1 MKHER
6 RIFDDSNKIEANISS
21 IALPKT
27 LPESGSFAENAGRN
41 RSIIHS
47 TFVPT
52 SDKCG
57 DVAMQVDSI
66 RQAIEQIEKE
76 TGTIAFFVRF
86 HLSDIA
92 TQANCVKESFAG
104 KKCAVSIVG
113 QPPMPLSKV
122 QAIAM
127 FESDIEI
134 TAVDANTIKVSNG
147 SEECYWTTRLVDP
160 HDDSYKQTHHQ
171 LQQYEKFLADNG
183 MNIADNCVRTWFFV
197 RDIDRNYGGVV
208 VGRRENF
215 LLNGLTPD
223 THYIAST
230 GIEGKHE
237 DHNVLSVLDAYAV
250 KGISPDKMQILYA
263 AENMNKTIEYGVTF
277 ERGVCVHH
285 SAGYKQVY
293 ISGTASIDT
302 KGEVL
307 YVGDIKGQVRRMTEN
322 VGALLKEAGCN
333 WNDIS
338 QATVYLRDIADYEC
352 AYNELSKIL
361 TDKQFIVVQAP
372 VCRPAWLIEMEAIAI
387 GKE

>member
-92 TQANCVKESFAG
+92 TQANCVKEAFAG

-250 KGISPDKMQILYA
+250 KGISTDKMQILYA

-307 YVGDIKGQVRRMTEN
+307 HVGDIKGQVRRMTEN

-361 TDKQFIVVQAP
+361 TDKQFIIVQAP

>member
-92 TQANCVKESFAG
+92 TQANCVKEAFAG

-147 SEECYWTTRLVDP
+147 SEDCYWTTRLVDP

-307 YVGDIKGQVRRMTEN
+307 HVGDIKGQVRRMTEN

-352 AYNELSKIL
+352 AYNELSKIM

>member
-134 TAVDANTIKVSNG
+134 SAVDANTIKVSNG

-307 YVGDIKGQVRRMTEN
+307 HVGDIKGQVRRMTEN
-322 VGALLKEAGCN
+322 VGALLKESGCN

>member
-66 RQAIEQIEKE
+66 RHAIEQIEKE

-92 TQANCVKESFAG
+92 TQANCVKEAFAG

-147 SEECYWTTRLVDP
+147 SEDCYWTTRLVDP

-250 KGISPDKMQILYA
+250 NGISPDKMQILYA

-307 YVGDIKGQVRRMTEN
+307 HVGDIKGQVRRMTEN

-352 AYNELSKIL
+352 AYEELSKIL
-361 TDKQFIVVQAP
+361 TDKQFIIVQAP

>member
-92 TQANCVKESFAG
+92 TQANCVKEAFAG

-134 TAVDANTIKVSNG
+134 SAVDANTIKVSNG
-147 SEECYWTTRLVDP
+147 SEDCYWTTRLVDP

-307 YVGDIKGQVRRMTEN
+307 HVGDIKGQVRRMTEN

>member
-307 YVGDIKGQVRRMTEN
+307 HVGDIKGQVRRMTEN

>member
-92 TQANCVKESFAG
+92 TQANCVKEAFAG

-147 SEECYWTTRLVDP
+147 SEDCYWTTRLVDP

-307 YVGDIKGQVRRMTEN
+307 HVGDIKGQVRRMTEN

>member
-27 LPESGSFAENAGRN
+27 LPESGLFAENAGRN

-127 FESDIEI
+127 FESDVEI

-307 YVGDIKGQVRRMTEN
+307 HVGDIKGQVRRMTEN

>member
-92 TQANCVKESFAG
+92 TQANCVKEAFAG
-104 KKCAVSIVG
+104 KKCTVSIVG

-307 YVGDIKGQVRRMTEN
+307 HVGDIKGQVRRMTEN

-352 AYNELSKIL
+352 AYNELSKIM

>member
-57 DVAMQVDSI
+57 DVAMQIDSI

-263 AENMNKTIEYGVTF
+263 AQNMNKTIEYGVTF

-307 YVGDIKGQVRRMTEN
+307 HVGDIKGQVRRMTEN

-352 AYNELSKIL
+352 AYNELSKIM

>member
-6 RIFDDSNKIEANISS
+6 RIFDDINKIEANISS

-66 RQAIEQIEKE
+66 RHAIEQIEKE

-92 TQANCVKESFAG
+92 TQANCVKEAFAG

-307 YVGDIKGQVRRMTEN
+307 HVGDIKGQVRRMTEN

-352 AYNELSKIL
+352 AYNELSKIM

>member
-92 TQANCVKESFAG
+92 TQANCVKEAFAG

-147 SEECYWTTRLVDP
+147 SEDCYWTTRLVDP

-307 YVGDIKGQVRRMTEN
+307 HVGDIKGQVRRMIEN

-352 AYNELSKIL
+352 AYNELSKIM

>member
-76 TGTIAFFVRF
+76 TETIAFFVRF

-92 TQANCVKESFAG
+92 TQANCVKEAFAG

-307 YVGDIKGQVRRMTEN
+307 HVGDIKGQVRRMTEN

-352 AYNELSKIL
+352 AYNELSKIM

>member
-92 TQANCVKESFAG
+92 TQANYVKEAFAG

-134 TAVDANTIKVSNG
+134 SAVDANTIRVSNG

-171 LQQYEKFLADNG
+171 LQQYEKILADNG

-307 YVGDIKGQVRRMTEN
+307 HVGDIKGQVRRMTEN

>member
-27 LPESGSFAENAGRN
+27 LPESGLFAENAGRN

-307 YVGDIKGQVRRMTEN
+307 HVGDIKGQVRRMTEN

>member
-27 LPESGSFAENAGRN
+27 LPESGSFADNAGRN

-92 TQANCVKESFAG
+92 TQANCVKEAFAG

-127 FESDIEI
+127 FESDVEI
-134 TAVDANTIKVSNG
+134 SAVDANTIKVSNG
-147 SEECYWTTRLVDP
+147 SEDCYWTTRLVDP

-302 KGEVL
+302 KGEAL
-307 YVGDIKGQVRRMTEN
+307 HVGDIKGQVRRMTEN

>member
-27 LPESGSFAENAGRN
+27 LPESGSFADNAGRN

-52 SDKCG
+52 SDKCS
-57 DVAMQVDSI
+57 DVMSQVDNI
-66 RQAIEQIEKE
+66 RLAIEQIEKE

-92 TQANCVKESFAG
+92 TQTNCVKEAFAG

-134 TAVDANTIKVSNG
+134 SAVDANTIKVSNG
-147 SEECYWTTRLVDP
+147 SEDCYWTTRLVDP

-250 KGISPDKMQILYA
+250 KGISPDKLQILYA

-307 YVGDIKGQVRRMTEN
+307 HVGDIKGQVRRMTEN

>member
-92 TQANCVKESFAG
+92 TQANCVKEAFAG

-134 TAVDANTIKVSNG
+134 SAVDANTIKVSNG

-307 YVGDIKGQVRRMTEN
+307 HVGDIKGQVRRMTEN

>member
-21 IALPKT
+21 ITLGKT
-27 LPESGSFAENAGRN
+27 LTETGSFADNAGCN

-52 SDKCG
+52 SDRCG

-66 RQAIEQIEKE
+66 RHAIEQIEKE
-76 TGTIAFFVRF
+76 TGTIVFFVRF

-92 TQANCVKESFAG
+92 TQANYVKDAFAG

-113 QPPMPLSKV
+113 QPPMPLCKV

-127 FESDIEI
+127 FESGVEI
-134 TAVDANTIKVSNG
+134 SAVDANTIMVDNG
-147 SEECYWTTRLVDP
+147 SEKCYWTTRLVDP

-171 LQQYEKFLADNG
+171 LQQYEKILADNG

-215 LLNGLTPD
+215 LQNGLTPD

-237 DHNVLSVLDAYAV
+237 DYNVLSVLDAYAV

-302 KGEVL
+302 KGAVL
-307 YVGDIKGQVRRMTEN
+307 HVGDVKGQVRRMTDN

-352 AYNELSKIL
+352 AYEELNKIL
-361 TDKQFIVVQAP
+361 TDKQFIIVQAP

>member
-76 TGTIAFFVRF
+76 TETIAFFVRF

-147 SEECYWTTRLVDP
+147 SEDCYWTTRLVDP

-307 YVGDIKGQVRRMTEN
+307 HVGDIKGQVRRMTEN

-352 AYNELSKIL
+352 AYNELSKIM

>member
-92 TQANCVKESFAG
+92 TQANCVKEAFAG

-127 FESDIEI
+127 FESDVEI

-237 DHNVLSVLDAYAV
+237 DQNVLSVLDAYAV

-307 YVGDIKGQVRRMTEN
+307 HVGDIKGQVRRMTEN

-352 AYNELSKIL
+352 AYNELSKIM

>member
-92 TQANCVKESFAG
+92 TQANCVKEAFAG

-134 TAVDANTIKVSNG
+134 SAVDANTIKVSNG
-147 SEECYWTTRLVDP
+147 SEDCYWTTRLVDP

-250 KGISPDKMQILYA
+250 KGISPDKLQILYA

-307 YVGDIKGQVRRMTEN
+307 HVGDIKGQVRRMTEN

>member
-27 LPESGSFAENAGRN
+27 LPESGSFAEIAGRN

-134 TAVDANTIKVSNG
+134 SAVDANTIKVSNG

-307 YVGDIKGQVRRMTEN
+307 HVGDIKGQVRRMTEN

>member
-134 TAVDANTIKVSNG
+134 SAVDANTIKVSNG

-160 HDDSYKQTHHQ
+160 HDDSYRQTHHQ

-307 YVGDIKGQVRRMTEN
+307 HVGDIKGQVRRMTEN

>member
-76 TGTIAFFVRF
+76 TETIAFFVRF

-147 SEECYWTTRLVDP
+147 SEDCYWTTRLVDP

-277 ERGVCVHH
+277 ERGVCVHY

-307 YVGDIKGQVRRMTEN
+307 HVGDIKGQVRRMTEN

-352 AYNELSKIL
+352 AYNELSKIM

>member
-1 MKHER
+1 MKHETR
-6 RIFDDSNKIEANISS
+6 VFEDSNRIVANIS
-21 IALPKT
+21 T
-27 LPESGSFAENAGRN
+27 FAADNAGRN
-41 RSIIHS
+41 RLIIHS

-52 SDKCG
+52 SDKCS
-57 DVAMQVDSI
+57 DVMSQVDNI
-66 RQAIEQIEKE
+66 RLAIEQIEKE

-92 TQANCVKESFAG
+92 TQANYVKQSFSG

-113 QPPMPLSKV
+113 QPPMPLCKV

-127 FESDIEI
+127 FESGIEI
-134 TAVDANTIKVSNG
+134 SSVDANTIKVDNG
-147 SEECYWTTRLVDP
+147 DEECFWTTRLADAN
-160 HDDSYKQTHHQ
+160 DDSYKQTHRQ
-171 LQQYEKFLADNG
+171 LQQYEKILAENG
-183 MNIADNCVRTWFFV
+183 MNIAEHCVRTWFFV

-237 DHNVLSVLDAYAV
+237 DHNVLSLFDAYAV
-250 KGISPDKMQILYA
+250 KGIPSDKRQILYA
-263 AENMNKTIEYGVTF
+263 AQNMNKTIEYGVTF
-277 ERGVCVHH
+277 ERGVCIHH

-302 KGEVL
+302 KGAVL
-307 YVGDIKGQVRRMTEN
+307 HVGDVKGQVKRMTEN
-322 VGALLKEAGCN
+322 VNALLEEAGCK

-361 TDKQFIVVQAP
+361 TDKQFIIVQAP

>member
-92 TQANCVKESFAG
+92 TQANCVKEAFAG

-307 YVGDIKGQVRRMTEN
+307 HVGDIKGQVRRMTEN

-352 AYNELSKIL
+352 AYNELSKIM

>member
-27 LPESGSFAENAGRN
+27 LPESGSFAENAGCN

-92 TQANCVKESFAG
+92 TQANCVKEAFAG

-307 YVGDIKGQVRRMTEN
+307 HVGDIKGQVRRMTEN

-352 AYNELSKIL
+352 AYNELSKIM

>member
-1 MKHER
+1 
-6 RIFDDSNKIEANISS
+6 
-21 IALPKT
+21 
-27 LPESGSFAENAGRN
+27 
-41 RSIIHS
+41 
-47 TFVPT
+47 
-52 SDKCG
+52 
-57 DVAMQVDSI
+57 MQVDSI

-92 TQANCVKESFAG
+92 TQANCVKEAFAG

-307 YVGDIKGQVRRMTEN
+307 HVGDIKGQVRRMTEN

-338 QATVYLRDIADYEC
+338 IFIFPKR
-352 AYNELSKIL
+352 KIN
-361 TDKQFIVVQAP
+361 F
-372 VCRPAWLIEMEAIAI
+372 
-387 GKE
+387 

>member
-52 SDKCG
+52 SDICG

-147 SEECYWTTRLVDP
+147 SEDCYWTTRLVDP

-307 YVGDIKGQVRRMTEN
+307 HVGDIKGQVRRMTEN

-352 AYNELSKIL
+352 AYNELSKIM

>member
-76 TGTIAFFVRF
+76 TGTIVFFVRF

-92 TQANCVKESFAG
+92 TQANCVKEAFAG

-127 FESDIEI
+127 FESDVEI

-307 YVGDIKGQVRRMTEN
+307 HVGDIKGQVRRMTEN

>member
-27 LPESGSFAENAGRN
+27 LPESGSFAGNAGRN

-92 TQANCVKESFAG
+92 TQANCVKEAFAG

-134 TAVDANTIKVSNG
+134 SAVDANTIKVSNG
-147 SEECYWTTRLVDP
+147 SEDCYWTTRLVDP

-307 YVGDIKGQVRRMTEN
+307 HVGDIKGQVRRMTEN

-352 AYNELSKIL
+352 AYNELSKIM

>member
-27 LPESGSFAENAGRN
+27 LPESGLFAENAGRN

-92 TQANCVKESFAG
+92 TQANCVKEAFAG

-134 TAVDANTIKVSNG
+134 TAVDANTIKASNG
-147 SEECYWTTRLVDP
+147 SEDCYWTTRLVDP

-307 YVGDIKGQVRRMTEN
+307 HVGDIKGQVRRMTEN

>member
-307 YVGDIKGQVRRMTEN
+307 HVGDIKGQVRRMTEN

-352 AYNELSKIL
+352 AYNELSKIM

>member
-113 QPPMPLSKV
+113 QPPMPLCKV

-127 FESDIEI
+127 FESGIEI
-134 TAVDANTIKVSNG
+134 SSVDANTIKVDNG

-307 YVGDIKGQVRRMTEN
+307 HVGDIKGQVRRMTEN

-352 AYNELSKIL
+352 AYNELSKIM

>member
-76 TGTIAFFVRF
+76 TGTIVFFVRF

-92 TQANCVKESFAG
+92 TQANCVKEAFAG

-307 YVGDIKGQVRRMTEN
+307 HVGDIKGQVRRMTEN

>member
-134 TAVDANTIKVSNG
+134 SAVDANTIKVSNG

-307 YVGDIKGQVRRMTEN
+307 HVGDIKGQVRRMTEN

-352 AYNELSKIL
+352 AYNELSKIM

>member
-92 TQANCVKESFAG
+92 TQANCVKEAFAG

-147 SEECYWTTRLVDP
+147 SEDCYWTTRLVDP

-302 KGEVL
+302 KGDVL
-307 YVGDIKGQVRRMTEN
+307 HVGDIKGQVRRMTEN

-352 AYNELSKIL
+352 AYNELSKIM

>member
-92 TQANCVKESFAG
+92 TQANCVKEAFAG

-277 ERGVCVHH
+277 ERGVCVHY

-307 YVGDIKGQVRRMTEN
+307 HVGDIKGQVRRMTEN

-352 AYNELSKIL
+352 AYNELSKIM